1 MNLTVEYKNQVRQA
15 HPEFTVY
22 LTVREVMVL
31 LTLSKSQVHNLV
43 ASGEIPATRIGKRIL
58 IYKDGVLEFLAERER
73 SNPFKKLVK

>member
-1 MNLTVEYKNQVRQA
+1 MNLTSEYKNQVHQA

-31 LTLSKSQVHNLV
+31 LTLSKSQVHNLIT
-43 ASGEIPATRIGKRIL
+43 SGEIPATRIGKRIL

-73 SNPFKKLVK
+73 NNPFKKLLK